1 MKAIVIGA
9 TGATGKELVRALLSN
24 PAYSHV
30 IALVR
35 RPHFSEHPK
44 LVEQI
49 VDFDDLAHY
58 EPDVV
63 PDVAFSCLGTTLKIA
78 GSKDAQWK
86 IDVDYSLAFAR
97 RMKQLGTQRFVLL
110 SSMGANAASSFFYA
124 RMKGTL
130 EEEIEALGFE
140 HFVVLRPGS
149 LIRPNSDRTGEKTA
163 VRLLQWLNGMGLLRT
178 YRPLP
183 VRTVARAMAESA
195 NTNAQKKQVLD
206 VNDIAHAAKENPP
219 I

>member
-1 MKAIVIGA
+1 
-9 TGATGKELVRALLSN
+9 
-24 PAYSHV
+24 
-30 IALVR
+30 LVR